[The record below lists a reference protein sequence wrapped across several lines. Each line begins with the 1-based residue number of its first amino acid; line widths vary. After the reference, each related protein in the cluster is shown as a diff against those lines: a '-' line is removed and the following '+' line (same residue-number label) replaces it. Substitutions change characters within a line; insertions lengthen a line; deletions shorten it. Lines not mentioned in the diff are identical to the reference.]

1 MLFVGQNMP
10 NHYMGIH
17 RGKTGYNPIF
27 LLHIGNPHSEFLKS
41 LQGIPNKKSLREIKI
56 SQKEFPIRTLV

>member
-10 NHYMGIH
+10 NHYMGVH

-27 LLHIGNPHSEFLKS
+27 LLHIHG
-41 LQGIPNKKSLREIKI
+41 
-56 SQKEFPIRTLV
+56 TLTHAPAKLDPKRYKLYCLL